1 MIGGI
6 VEAFRSALEREPSV
20 RAVFLCGSHVTG
32 LATAQ
37 SDIDFTVLVD
47 DDAGVEAVKARL
59 AEAYEYLG
67 DSHEVPRYRAGRA
80 ELAVCIYPQLW
91 TDAWVANA
99 FRSPEDLKQW
109 QGWLRHKVVDARPVS
124 DPEGVLEEYQR
135 QLADYPAE
143 LAGEVVT
150 EALEYL
156 RGEYLEDCN
165 FRNEFHFAYC
175 LRDMLEQVGLALFAL
190 NRRFYAPPLKHW
202 QQDLPELEPDLT
214 ADLAGLVSLSEGA
227 DLASRHGVLQRIVE
241 KLAAAQRT

>member
-6 VEAFRSALEREPSV
+6 AEAFRSALEREASV
-20 RAVFLCGSHVTG
+20 RAISLCGSHVTG

-59 AEAYEYLG
+59 ADAYEYLG

-80 ELAVCIYPQLW
+80 ELAVCIYPQPW

-99 FRSPEDLKQW
+99 FRSPEDLRQW
-109 QGWLRHKVVDARPVS
+109 QGWLRHKVVDARPVY
-124 DPEGVLEEYQR
+124 DPEGVLVEYQR
-135 QLADYPAE
+135 QLEGYPAG
-143 LAGEVVT
+143 LVDEVVT
-150 EALEYL
+150 EALEVL
-156 RGEYLEDCN
+156 SREYLEDWN
-165 FRNEFHFAYC
+165 FRNEFHYAYC

-190 NRRFYAPPLKHW
+190 NLRFYAPPLKHW

-214 ADLAGLVSLSEGA
+214 ADLAELVSPSEGA
-227 DLASRHGVLQRIVE
+227 DLASRRAVLQRIVDN
-241 KLAAAQRT
+241 LARAKAA